1 MGFFMSI
8 KRTGSLDQA
17 LNRLVS
23 SNDKHV
29 QVGVI
34 DNSKYP
40 DGTSVA
46 SVAFWNEYGTKT
58 APARPFFRDTIKNQK
73 DAWANLAR
81 QGIKAGYS
89 IDKVLGLVGAQ
100 MQTDVQ
106 FSIMTWT
113 TPPNAAY
120 TVAKKGYDA
129 PLRQSMLLH
138 DSIKFEVADG
148 SL

>member
-1 MGFFMSI
+1 MGFFMSVKTI
-8 KRTGSLDQA
+8 GSLDQA

-23 SNDKHV
+23 SNAKHV

-46 SVAFWNEYGTKT
+46 SVAFWNEYGTRT

-89 IDKVLGLVGAQ
+89 IEKVLGLVGAM
-100 MQTDVQ
+100 MQSDVQ
-106 FSIMTWT
+106 YSIITWS

-120 TVAKKGYDA
+120 TIAKKGFDS
-129 PLRQSMLLH
+129 PLRSTMLLH
-138 DSIKFEVADG
+138 DSIKFEVKDG
-148 SL
+148 GV